1 MLCPINP
8 LPKPDQPKRI
18 PMHFTSPSQP
28 SSPTPIDPRLFVS
41 LTLIEFKRYTLQD
54 PPTSTSQATLQ
65 LIEAALRTTQSF
77 FPQPHLSIYNP
88 ATPTN
93 TSPLLQLITPFTPLL
108 HPNPY
113 YPTNPDDFDD
123 PTNPDDPDDDIIE
136 IKAGTHTPPGAE
148 PSSGYDSSPPNFPY
162 TREELDDLYAN
173 DPRNADL

>member
-1 MLCPINP
+1 
-8 LPKPDQPKRI
+8 
-18 PMHFTSPSQP
+18 MHFTSPSQP

-65 LIEAALRTTQSF
+65 LIEAALRTTQSL
-77 FPQPHLSIYNP
+77 FPKATTFSIYNP

-113 YPTNPDDFDD
+113 STNPITNPVSTLPNYPTILPNPYYPTNPDDF
-123 PTNPDDPDDDIIE
+123 DDPDDDIIE

-148 PSSGYDSSPPNFPY
+148 PSSGYDSPSPNFPY
-162 TREELDDLYAN
+162 TRKELDDLYAN
-173 DPRNADL
+173 DPRNS